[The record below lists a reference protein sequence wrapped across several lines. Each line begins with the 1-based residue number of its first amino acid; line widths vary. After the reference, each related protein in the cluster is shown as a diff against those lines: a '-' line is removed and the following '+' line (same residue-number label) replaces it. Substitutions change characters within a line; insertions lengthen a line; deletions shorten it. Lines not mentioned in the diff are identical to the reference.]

1 MRAVALI
8 LAVLMLVFS
17 VYNGSREAP
26 GLLTGEAENVR
37 QQIVG
42 VGQVVYAVTALLAL
56 IGLWRRQRWTLAAT
70 FAWALSTSI
79 TGAIASIAWTEPNI
93 GIALLAGLMGA
104 IITGWVVWFVWYLA
118 RSWPTGSG
126 V

>member
-17 VYNGSREAP
+17 VYNGFREGP
-26 GLLTGEAENVR
+26 NLLGDAVNGR
-37 QQIVG
+37 QRIVAY
-42 VGQVVYAVTALLAL
+42 GQLMYAVTALLAL

-70 FAWALSTSI
+70 FLWALSTSI
-79 TGAIASIAWTEPNI
+79 TGAVASIAWTEPNI

-104 IITGWVVWFVWYLA
+104 VITGWVVWFVWYLA